1 MSIAKD
7 PHDPALG
14 GNMIGGDPQTFHP
27 ALWDYLIDRFAI
39 TSVLD
44 IGCGEG
50 HCLRYFSERGLDIKG
65 FDGLPANVERAVAPV
80 SLHDLRD
87 GPFRW
92 RADLVHCCEVVEH
105 IDERY
110 VGNVLRSMSNGRVIA
125 MTHAVPGQTGYH
137 HVNCQPA
144 DYWIEKIETMGYAYR
159 PHETEQAKSV
169 ITASGTWTYF
179 VSSGLVFERVGAAS
193 PQPGAVKRRFQ
204 RAVDTVQQRIGRH
217 LR

>member
-27 ALWDYLIDRFAI
+27 ALWDYLIERFDVE
-39 TSVLD
+39 SLLD

-50 HCLRYFSERGLDIKG
+50 HCLRYCASRGIEVKG
-65 FDGLPANVERAVAPV
+65 FDGLADNIARAVAPITR
-80 SLHDLRD
+80 HDLRS

-110 VGNVLRSMSNGRVIA
+110 VDNVLRTMANGRVIA

-137 HVNCQPA
+137 HVNCQPPE
-144 DYWIEKIETMGYAYR
+144 YWIDRVEAMGYVYR
-159 PHETEQAKSV
+159 PEETEAARGA

-179 VSSGLVFERVGAAS
+179 VSSGLVFERVGGA
-193 PQPGAVKRRFQ
+193 QPGPLHRRLQRTIDAVQ
-204 RAVDTVQQRIGRH
+204 RGVHREQR
-217 LR
+217 